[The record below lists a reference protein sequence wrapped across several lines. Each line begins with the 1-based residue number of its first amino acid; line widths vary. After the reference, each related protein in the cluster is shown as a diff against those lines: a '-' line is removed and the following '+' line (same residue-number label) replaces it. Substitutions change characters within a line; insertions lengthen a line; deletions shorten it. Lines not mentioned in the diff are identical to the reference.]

1 MIFKEYL
8 TNYSKYNYITVFHV
22 RKQVQKDEVDILKK

>member
-22 RKQVQKDEVDILKK
+22 RKQAQKDEVDILKK